1 MKPVILGID
10 PGLYGALAFVELVG
24 GTPRVEVFDMPIVA
38 KQVNNISRSRIDK
51 PALADLIA
59 NRVHT
64 LRCVVIENVHAL
76 PKDGPVQ
83 AFTFGYGLGL
93 LHGICQVY
101 DLSVV
106 NVPPHVWKSKYGLN
120 TDKHKSRAV
129 ASRFFP
135 HNASVWNRAKDDG
148 RAEAALLGLLG
159 FTEGWAKL

>member
-1 MKPVILGID
+1 MKPIILGID

-24 GTPRVEVFDMPIVA
+24 GTPRVEVVDMPIVA
-38 KQVNNISRSRIDK
+38 KQVNGMRRSRIDK
-51 PALADLIA
+51 SALADLIA
-59 NRVHT
+59 NRIHA
-64 LRCVVIENVHAL
+64 LRCVVIEDVHAL

-101 DLSVV
+101 DLTVV
-106 NVPPHVWKSKYGLN
+106 NVPPQVWKAKYGL
-120 TDKHKSRAV
+120 TSDKDKSRAV

-135 HNASVWNRAKDDG
+135 HNTDLWPRKKDDG

-159 FTEGWAKL
+159 FTEGLGR

>member
-51 PALADLIA
+51 HALADLIA

-64 LRCVVIENVHAL
+64 LRCVVIEDVHAL

-93 LHGICQVY
+93 LHGICQVC

-135 HNASVWNRAKDDG
+135 HNASVWSRAKDDG

-159 FTEGWAKL
+159 FTEGWGV

>member
-10 PGLYGALAFVELVG
+10 PGLHGALAFVQLVA
-24 GTPRVEVFDMPIVA
+24 GTPRVEVFDMPIIA
-38 KQVNNISRSRIDK
+38 RRVNNISRSRIDK

-59 NRVHT
+59 SRIHT
-64 LRCVVIENVHAL
+64 LRCVVIEDVHAL

-101 DLSVV
+101 DLTVV

-120 TDKHKSRAV
+120 SDKHKSRAV

-159 FTEGWAKL
+159 FTEGWGA

>member
-10 PGLYGALAFVELVG
+10 PGLHGALAFVELVG
-24 GTPRVEVFDMPIVA
+24 GTPRVEVVDMPIVA
-38 KQVNNISRSRIDK
+38 KQVNGMRRSRIDK

-59 NRVHT
+59 SRVHT
-64 LRCVVIENVHAL
+64 LRCVVIEDVHAL

-101 DLSVV
+101 DLSVI
-106 NVPPHVWKSKYGLN
+106 NVPPGLWKSKYGLN
-120 TDKHKSRAV
+120 SDKHKSRAV

-135 HNASVWNRAKDDG
+135 HNASVWSRAKDDG

-159 FTEGWAKL
+159 FTEGWGV

>member
-10 PGLYGALAFVELVG
+10 PGLHGALAFVELVG
-24 GTPRVEVFDMPIVA
+24 GTPRVEVFDMPTTTKKVGTIH
-38 KQVNNISRSRIDK
+38 RSRIAKD
-51 PALADLIA
+51 ALTELIA
-59 NRVHT
+59 SRIHT
-64 LRCVVIENVHAL
+64 LRCVVIEDVHAL

-106 NVPPHVWKSKYGLN
+106 NVPPQVWKSKYGLN
-120 TDKHKSRAV
+120 SDKHKSRAV

-159 FTEGWAKL
+159 FTEGWGA

>member
-10 PGLYGALAFVELVG
+10 PGLHGALAFVELVG

-38 KQVNNISRSRIDK
+38 RQVNNISRSRIDK

-59 NRVHT
+59 NRVYT
-64 LRCVVIENVHAL
+64 LRCVVIEDVHAL

-120 TDKHKSRAV
+120 SDKHKSRAV

-135 HNASVWNRAKDDG
+135 HNASVWSRAKDDG

-159 FTEGWAKL
+159 FTEGWGA

>member
-10 PGLYGALAFVELVG
+10 PGLHGALAFVELVG
-24 GTPRVEVFDMPIVA
+24 GTPRVEVFDMPTTTKKVGTIH
-38 KQVNNISRSRIDK
+38 RSRIAKD
-51 PALADLIA
+51 ALTELIA
-59 NRVHT
+59 SRIHT
-64 LRCVVIENVHAL
+64 LRCVVVEDVHAL

-93 LHGICQVY
+93 IHMACQVY

-106 NVPPHVWKSKYGLN
+106 NVPPHTWKAKYGL
-120 TDKHKSRAV
+120 TSDKDKSRAM

-135 HNASVWNRAKDDG
+135 HNAGMWSKKKDDG

-159 FTEGWAKL
+159 FTEGWGR

>member
-1 MKPVILGID
+1 
-10 PGLYGALAFVELVG
+10 
-24 GTPRVEVFDMPIVA
+24 MPIVS

-51 PALADLIA
+51 HALADLIA
-59 NRVHT
+59 NRVRT
-64 LRCVVIENVHAL
+64 LRCVVIEDVHAL

-93 LHGICQVY
+93 LHGICQVC

-120 TDKHKSRAV
+120 SDKHKSRAV

-135 HNASVWNRAKDDG
+135 HNASVWSRAKDDG

-159 FTEGWAKL
+159 FTEGWGV